1 MQVLSVHGRIGEY
14 TAEACDLYKKTRNIK
29 IISKHVLGFNFT
41 LKVHYGKVDN
51 HLISTI
57 PYMQK

>member
-29 IISKHVLGFNFT
+29 IISKHVLGF
-41 LKVHYGKVDN
+41 LKVHYGKADN

-57 PYMQK
+57 PYLQK

>member
-41 LKVHYGKVDN
+41 LKVYYRKYSV
-51 HLISTI
+51 ISTI
-57 PYMQK
+57 PYQQK

>member
-1 MQVLSVHGRIGEY
+1 MAASGSTPLRLATS
-14 TAEACDLYKKTRNIK
+14 TKKTRNIK

-51 HLISTI
+51 HLISTN
-57 PYMQK
+57 PYLQK